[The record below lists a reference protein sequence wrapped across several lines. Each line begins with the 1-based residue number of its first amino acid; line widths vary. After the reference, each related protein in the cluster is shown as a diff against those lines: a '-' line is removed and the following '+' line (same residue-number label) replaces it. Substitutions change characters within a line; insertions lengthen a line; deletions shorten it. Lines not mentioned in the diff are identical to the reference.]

1 MMLKFF
7 NSVNKLHKNMRVC
20 FNLNYH
26 NIRGHLGY
34 MLLFMFV
41 AVHTWHHILQ
51 NVLLCHLGLVHQKA
65 TPTIPSFLLLERRK
79 IWYTMCTY

>member
-26 NIRGHLGY
+26 NNIRGHLGY
-34 MLLFMFV
+34 NMLLFMFV

-51 NVLLCHLGLVHQKA
+51 NVLLCHLNWVWCTKKQRRQ
-65 TPTIPSFLLLERRK
+65 FLHFFYWK
-79 IWYTMCTY
+79 DAKYAY